1 MTVTLKRRVL
11 SCIHGGAAC
20 RQRKNKHH
28 QQDVSCAFFGQVAQS
43 QMGCAEGHDGYQR
56 GRGVRQTPQIDIEG
70 FSDASRSSPADV
82 DQIASK
88 DDHLG
93 VVLRAIPARRKS
105 GGVGIA
111 AYILCADFFQTIIGG
126 RSHHGFVGDDAGGIR

>member
-1 MTVTLKRRVL
+1 MGVLHAVNARISIINRTCPARFLGKSHKVRWGVLKVMTVTKE
-11 SCIHGGAAC
+11 GG
-20 RQRKNKHH
+20 
-28 QQDVSCAFFGQVAQS
+28 
-43 QMGCAEGHDGYQR
+43 
-56 GRGVRQTPQIDIEG
+56 GVRQTPQIDIEG

-93 VVLRAIPARRKS
+93 VVLRAITARRKS

-126 RSHHGFVGDDAGGIR
+126 RSHHGFVGDDASGIR